1 MIKVKIPGKI
11 HLIGEHSV
19 VYGKPAILA
28 PVNLFLKAN
37 IRKAKKKE
45 ILGITQ
51 YDDAIRNMQL
61 AIEEKIRQKFQV
73 VNIPDYQIEIDKAG
87 IPIGSGL
94 GTSASLS
101 AAFSEC
107 LLKFLKIEYS
117 RDDLFEI
124 AIEGEKI
131 FHGNPSGGDLAAVLN
146 PGLTYFKKNPD
157 NSKIITPLSLQKNI
171 NLLLIDSGKPAEGT
185 SEMVAFIKEKMKK
198 QMIVTGEILNSQDIL
213 TEEMLTVLKKWDGKK
228 FIRIIRMAE
237 SNLEKLG
244 VVGTS
249 SIAIIRNIEKTGGAA
264 KITGA
269 GGIKNGSGMIL
280 AYHKNLNKL
289 IKFAQSHKLR
299 YYPVKLEAQNTNT
312 IMKATAKAPANIA
325 FIKFWG
331 KKDSKL
337 NIPFSNT
344 LSVSL
349 DNVFTI
355 TTVEFS
361 KEFKKDS
368 IEIDGEKKL
377 AEQDRLMNHLDNI
390 RKVAKTDLKARVV
403 SKNNFPNSSGLAS
416 SASGFAALSLA
427 GTTALGLNLS
437 EKELSALARL
447 GSGSAARSI
456 PGGFVEWNQ
465 GTSHKSSYAHT
476 IFPADH
482 WDLSAIIVMIT
493 SEKKDVSTTKGHGI
507 TTTSPFFKLRIKNL
521 PARVAKMK
529 KAIKERD
536 IISFG
541 EILEEECLE
550 FVTMSLTANPYIIYW
565 EPATIRIMKE
575 CKKLRDQGL
584 TPYFTMDAGP
594 QPVIYCL
601 KKDAKKI
608 SDKLSKTEGVIK
620 TIICNP
626 SAGAKITGGHLF

>member
-1 MIKVKIPGKI
+1 MYKVQIPGKI

-19 VYGKPAILA
+19 VYGKGAILA
-28 PVNLFLKAN
+28 SVNLYLY
-37 IRKAKKKE
+37 AKIQKSKIKK

-51 YDDAIRNMQL
+51 YDDAIKNMQL
-61 AIEEKIRQKFQV
+61 AIENKIQRKFS
-73 VNIPDYQIEIDKAG
+73 VNKIPNYQIEIDKSG
-87 IPIGSGL
+87 IPVGSGL

-107 LLKFLKIEYS
+107 LLKFLKINYS

-124 AIEGEKI
+124 ALEGEKI
-131 FHGNPSGGDLAAVLN
+131 FHGKPSGGDLAAVLN
-146 PGLTYFKKNPD
+146 PGLTYFKNRD
-157 NSKIITPLSLQKNI
+157 NLRVATPLSLKEKW
-171 NLLLIDSGKPAEGT
+171 NLLLINSGKPFEGT
-185 SEMVAFIKEKMKK
+185 SEMINFVSRRAKNSSLDKIFEAQDELAN
-198 QMIVTGEILNSQDIL
+198 QMVGALKDGDNNEFVKIIQLGE
-213 TEEMLTVLKKWDGKK
+213 
-228 FIRIIRMAE
+228 R
-237 SNLEKLG
+237 NLEKLG
-244 VVGTS
+244 VVGKKAIT
-249 SIAIIRNIEKTGGAA
+249 IIRKIEKLGGAA

-269 GGIKNGSGMIL
+269 GGIKKGSGMIL
-280 AYHKNLNKL
+280 AYHKDPNKL
-289 IKFAQSHKLR
+289 IVFAQNNKLS
-299 YYPVKLEAQNTNT
+299 YYPVEITAQKTDK

-331 KKDSKL
+331 KKDAKL
-337 NIPFSNT
+337 NLPYSNT

-349 DNVFTI
+349 DNIFTV

-361 KEFKKDS
+361 EKYKKDS
-368 IEIDGEKKL
+368 FEIDGEKNL
-377 AEQDRLMNHLDNI
+377 AEIDRLMNHLDNI
-390 RKVAKTDLKARVV
+390 RNEAKSNLKARVV
-403 SKNNFPNSSGLAS
+403 SRNNFPNSSGLAS

-427 GTTALGLNLS
+427 GTAALGLKLS
-437 EKELSALARL
+437 EKELSTLARL

-456 PGGFVEWNQ
+456 PGGFVEWEK
-465 GTSHKSSYAHT
+465 GRSHQTSYAHT
-476 IFPADH
+476 IFPADY

-493 SEKKDVSTTKGHGI
+493 SEKKDVSTTKGHTI
-507 TTTSPFFKLRIKNL
+507 TTTSPFFKFRIKNL
-521 PARVAKMK
+521 PERVAKMK

-536 IISFG
+536 IKIFG

-550 FVTMSLTANPYIIYW
+550 FVTMSLTAKPYIIYW
-565 EPATIRIMKE
+565 EPATIRIIKA

-608 SDKLSKTEGVIK
+608 SAKLNKTEGVIK

-626 SAGAKITGGHLF
+626 TSGTRITEDHLF